1 VAQGTLLLNNDIQAA
16 MNFNDWGD
24 IDIGSLQAVEALAR
38 AKIMMGD
45 NNSNFNPKSGLT
57 RAEMAQII
65 RNMDD
70 IYYNMYNISKKS
82 GTVGGIKDNVS
93 SETGAAAITTD
104 YYVRGADGTVD
115 TLTYGYSE
123 NNPGRNLSGMDVM
136 DAVVFKNGSVGGLS
150 ALVEGDQIEY
160 LVDNTTEEVL
170 YVETLSAGPVVSEI
184 EGRLQSVNLENGTVI
199 IENESGIGQ
208 VYPMMSGVYGED
220 FVVIDQRNN
229 NEGNLP
235 LGSNVKLRLLNDT
248 VESMSFIGNPV
259 LIQETRGIVVEN
271 NPDFGYI
278 TFVDNNGQLVT
289 KNYYADSITVEKQQ
303 YYDADDEIGYIDEV
317 FPNFEYDARDVYI
330 EDIEAG
336 DIIFVRYDPNDNS
349 IISNL
354 SASTNYVAK
363 YGKISQITRGEG
375 VSRYLVEYE
384 NNQTSWFDVADN
396 IFVSR
401 VGRPVAHGDI
411 KVGDWAKFLVNQA
424 IIQPGYIVESIKEI
438 NIEGEEHFITN
449 IVKGQLAGIEP
460 IQRQLIVQNAQ
471 VLGKT
476 GWSDYHN
483 LQQIN
488 IASNDIEYYYNGE
501 RISLDYAE
509 RYLKRADGEVYI
521 AMENAAS
528 GERARMITFRM
539 GRDELLNA
547 DTIIASDGSGT
558 FSMLSNAGDIATD
571 TGTIVRRNGRLVSNN
586 NILPSDYS
594 VVSLNGGN
602 TAAVV
607 DISDT
612 PGTENVYIARGRIL
626 SVDQGENFKV
636 QSMSVLSGG
645 EWVYTPVQRE
655 FAIDYDTLF
664 ITADGVG
671 DINTLRDYTA
681 DSAVNKVYNII
692 YDGSRATR
700 VIDSPYANL
709 PVKGTIY
716 ETDGETL
723 SLRNA
728 QYYDDGSGKWVD
740 LSLVNATMTVTVPE
754 TAVIVK
760 NNAVVTAGA
769 LEAGDSLRI
778 LTDELPENM
787 TAGMSVTG
795 HMIFV
800 EN

>member
-1 VAQGTLLLNNDIQAA
+1 